1 MDLHAAAFRIRSLTD
16 CRLTRATVYVA
27 THRAETD
34 VPLIGGQ
41 VFFRGGMW
49 RDRKLRLHF
58 TAREDMF
65 DRGFFA
71 GFPPDLSL
79 RARRLLYP
87 IAVGPY
93 LPRVRVNPLPYP
105 SANVLRV
112 GKALEELPAE
122 TELAAVLPDDLLER
136 IAERAHAAGLA
147 PPRVARDAL
156 RGEFADLLWTMLPR
170 DQLDSPLLEETWT
183 RRAIG
188 ATEQVRNAVE
198 LVRSGAPTLFF
209 PEGRPSP
216 DGSLGPLRAGL
227 AMLVRRGKPDALR
240 ALAIAYDPVTCG
252 RSYAYLALG
261 EPFLPANDDIEEAV
275 LTALRR
281 TLPLTA
287 GQVVASEVGRR
298 CRRGA
303 RSPDDGRPRHRLRT
317 RVRGCDGQGRPTSRP
332 GGKPPGAARASP
344 TRCGFSCAPVVA
356 RADGPRALVID
367 AGRVLADDRLRR
379 AAREYAERP
388 RSARILGQV
397 LRLLV
402 GLGMQL
408 LLRGLPLSHLVVLR
422 SEDARER
429 RAQEDDPEDRHGDD
443 DESVHGEHVRGP
455 EVVGNV
461 ELLRA
466 DQGQVVEAAEPRRGR
481 RDAESEV
488 ADALEQEVPA
498 GGQVDPIGLAD
509 DHVHAEVAEPDRD
522 RRPQHADERPAR
534 PEGAEALDEVRG
546 PAPDPRVPARR

>member
-1 MDLHAAAFRIRSLTD
+1 MIDHRRTGFHGSRLGCRSRTVQGLPTRLIPPWEPLYDAVGTGMWTHTAAVFRIRLLTD
-16 CRLTRATVYVA
+16 VRLSHATVYVA

-49 RDRKLRLHF
+49 RDRKVRLHF

-79 RARRLLYP
+79 RARRLLFP

-112 GKALEELPAE
+112 GKALEELPAD

-136 IAERAHAAGLA
+136 ISERAHEAGLA

-170 DQLDSPLLEETWT
+170 DRLDSPLLEEIWT

-240 ALAIAYDPVTCG
+240 ALAIAYDSFTCG
-252 RSYAYLALG
+252 RPYAYLVLG
-261 EPFLPANDDIEEAV
+261 EPFLPANDEVEETV
-275 LTALRR
+275 LAALRR

-287 GQVVASEVGRR
+287 GQVVASEVVAAAGEGRECVTTDALDAAFARACGAAAAQGRAYESAWREAAGRR
-298 CRRGA
+298 A
-303 RSPDDGRPRHRLRT
+303 RLTDAMRFLVRAGLAHADGRRT
-317 RVRGCDGQGRPTSRP
+317 
-332 GGKPPGAARASP
+332 
-344 TRCGFSCAPVVA
+344 
-356 RADGPRALVID
+356 LVID
-367 AGRVLADDRLRR
+367 TARVLADDRLRR
-379 AAREYAERP
+379 AAREYA
-388 RSARILGQV
+388 SAR
-397 LRLLV
+397 
-402 GLGMQL
+402 
-408 LLRGLPLSHLVVLR
+408 
-422 SEDARER
+422 
-429 RAQEDDPEDRHGDD
+429 
-443 DESVHGEHVRGP
+443 
-455 EVVGNV
+455 
-461 ELLRA
+461 
-466 DQGQVVEAAEPRRGR
+466 EA
-481 RDAESEV
+481 
-488 ADALEQEVPA
+488 PA
-498 GGQVDPIGLAD
+498 S
-509 DHVHAEVAEPDRD
+509 
-522 RRPQHADERPAR
+522 
-534 PEGAEALDEVRG
+534 
-546 PAPDPRVPARR
+546 

>member
-1 MDLHAAAFRIRSLTD
+1 MQREPTRLIQPWEPLYDAVGTGMWTHTTAAFRIRVLTAV
-16 CRLTRATVYVA
+16 RLTRATVYAA

-65 DRGFFA
+65 DRGFFG

-112 GKALEELPAE
+112 GKALEELPAD
-122 TELAAVLPDDLLER
+122 TELAAVLPADLLER
-136 IAERAHAAGLA
+136 IGGRAREAGLA
-147 PPRVARDAL
+147 PPRVAREAL
-156 RGEFADLLWTMLPR
+156 RGEFADLLWTTLPR
-170 DQLDSPLLEETWT
+170 EQLDSPLLEEIWT

-216 DGSLGPLRAGL
+216 DGRLGPLRAGL

-252 RSYAYLALG
+252 RTYAYLAFG
-261 EPFLPANDDIEEAV
+261 EPFLPANDDVEGAV

-287 GQVVASEVGRR
+287 GQVVASEAVSAAREGRDR
-298 CRRGA
+298 LTTDVLDTAFA
-303 RSPDDGRPRHRLRT
+303 RACEDAT
-317 RVRGCDGQGRPTSRP
+317 GQGRPYESAWRE
-332 GGKPPGAARASP
+332 AAGRRARL
-344 TRCGFSCAPVVA
+344 TDALRFLVRAGVA
-356 RADGPRALVID
+356 HADGPRALVID
-367 AGRVLADDRLRR
+367 AARVLADERLRR
-379 AAREYAERP
+379 AAREYA
-388 RSARILGQV
+388 SAR
-397 LRLLV
+397 
-402 GLGMQL
+402 
-408 LLRGLPLSHLVVLR
+408 
-422 SEDARER
+422 
-429 RAQEDDPEDRHGDD
+429 
-443 DESVHGEHVRGP
+443 
-455 EVVGNV
+455 
-461 ELLRA
+461 
-466 DQGQVVEAAEPRRGR
+466 EA
-481 RDAESEV
+481 
-488 ADALEQEVPA
+488 PA
-498 GGQVDPIGLAD
+498 S
-509 DHVHAEVAEPDRD
+509 
-522 RRPQHADERPAR
+522 
-534 PEGAEALDEVRG
+534 
-546 PAPDPRVPARR
+546 